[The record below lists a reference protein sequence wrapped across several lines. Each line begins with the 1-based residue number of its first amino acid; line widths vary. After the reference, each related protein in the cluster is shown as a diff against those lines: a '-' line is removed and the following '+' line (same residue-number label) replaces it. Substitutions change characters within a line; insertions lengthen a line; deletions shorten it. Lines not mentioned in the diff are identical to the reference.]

1 MLRCFEVQQGLV
13 KVCSVFGGV
22 GDSELVSFHL
32 ASLVQLWVGVRSLLN
47 GSSDRC
53 SGVICLVR

>member
-13 KVCSVFGGV
+13 EVCGVSFGV
-22 GDSELVSFHL
+22 GDGELVAFHL
-32 ASLVQLWVGVRSLLN
+32 SALGALWVGVRSLEN

>member
-1 MLRCFEVQQGLV
+1 ME
-13 KVCSVFGGV
+13 VCSIFGGI
-22 GDSELVSFHL
+22 GDGELVAFHL
-32 ASLVQLWVGVRSLLN
+32 SAMRRLWVGVRSLLN